1 MVVTYEATNTAIL
14 LSPKLSPPTFVMPV
28 TFFFRDFGLARV
40 LQMVWRLN
48 FLVGLLCLVT
58 GNSYILYYICP
69 LHTFYFF
76 VVYAFM
82 AVRNFPH

>member
-1 MVVTYEATNTAIL
+1 MPL
-14 LSPKLSPPTFVMPV
+14 TFL
-28 TFFFRDFGLARV
+28 FRDFGLVRV

-82 AVRNFPH
+82 AVRNFTH